1 MSTNALGICDNFPPI
16 QKLQDYLKVFLADEF
31 SLVLITSIY
40 ADLIS
45 NDKDIIVIKN
55 SSRCS
60 LKNIFLS
67 AFEQFKTA

>member
-1 MSTNALGICDNFPPI
+1 MSTNTSGICDNFSQI
-16 QKLQDYLKVFLADEF
+16 QKLQEYSKAFLANEF

-45 NDKDIIVIKN
+45 NDKDIIAIKD
-55 SSRCS
+55 SSRWS